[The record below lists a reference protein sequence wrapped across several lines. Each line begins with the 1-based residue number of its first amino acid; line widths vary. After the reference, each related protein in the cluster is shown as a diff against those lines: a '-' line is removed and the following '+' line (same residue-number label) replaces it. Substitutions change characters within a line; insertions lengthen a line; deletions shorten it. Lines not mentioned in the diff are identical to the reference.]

1 MALKPEGYKYA
12 ADTWEVLFQM
22 KERERPVL
30 AQVGAIDYV
39 EDKPVWILVFPDYP
53 GIKGYVPESET
64 GVESRLIARFVGQ
77 DIMVQ
82 IKGVDSEAGIVACSR
97 KEMVKEAAE
106 DLKEH
111 LSVGDIIPVTVK
123 AIMMKG
129 ETSTLVVDVG
139 GGVLV
144 DVPRSQAV
152 IRRAATLRAQ
162 YDIGESVDA
171 LVASVDP
178 LQVSIRA
185 ARPDPWSQADYKRGQ
200 FISGTVYRIIDG
212 INGNVLIEPDLT
224 PGILALAP
232 LPLLGDIEKGFRV
245 SCKVRY
251 FSADQRKL
259 HLYLVNRLL

>member
-1 MALKPEGYKYA
+1 MTNLKPEGYKHV
-12 ADTWEVLFQM
+12 ADPWEVLFQM
-22 KERERPVL
+22 KERERPVA

-39 EDKPVWILVFPDYP
+39 DDKPVWILVFPNYP
-53 GIKGYVPESET
+53 GIKGYVPDQET
-64 GVESRLIARFVGQ
+64 GVDPSLISRFVGQ

-82 IKGVDSEAGIVACSR
+82 IKGFDRDNKIIACSR
-97 KEMVKEAAE
+97 KEMVNEAARG
-106 DLKEH
+106 LKEH
-111 LSVGDIIPVTVK
+111 LSVGDKIPVTVK

-129 ETSTLVVDVG
+129 NTSTLVVDVG

-152 IRRAATLRAQ
+152 IRRSATLKAQ
-162 YDIGESVDA
+162 YDIGETVGA
-171 LVASVDP
+171 LVVSVDP

-200 FISGTVYRIIDG
+200 FISGTVYRIA
-212 INGNVLIEPDLT
+212 NGNVLIEPDLT
-224 PGILALAP
+224 PGILGLAP
-232 LPLLGDIEKGFRV
+232 LPLLGEIQKGYRV

-251 FSADQRKL
+251 FSVDQRKL